1 VFTVAPPPSVEQAA
15 FSPCGQVATTP
26 QIHYNP
32 RVTGLHER
40 QVVQLLLVRA
50 AEEHDPALFTSD
62 VLVDAALASLDAR
75 DDLELLEKRSAY
87 LALRLPKTLKG
98 LAHAALLPEDRIGSW
113 LALAVLAGMLS
124 NYLGPS
130 GLVHVAYNPLT
141 FLLAWNLIVF
151 GSLAWTGLRR
161 KGVPVSFES
170 APSGHAAVPPPGKVE
185 GATGTASVHR
195 DGIGR
200 WILADAYLKW
210 VAWRARHEGAREK
223 SGNAGATAAAF
234 SQAYWAAAAPVI
246 VARLETL
253 VHVAAV
259 GVLAGALAGTYLRG
273 LFFEYNAVWRSTFLI
288 EPSSVAAFLNLLLG
302 PASLLID
309 GQWFDADTVAPLLRP
324 SGDIAGPWIHK
335 LALMAA
341 LVIVPPRLVL
351 AVRSARRARAAA
363 RCIRIDFTETYYAE
377 RIASVR
383 EGLGH
388 RIRDGIATAFRLEV
402 AKLSESVALFVRER
416 FFDKAVAPSLVA
428 FRNRGGQVRE
438 LEAELESATGR
449 FTPELSEHLLEGQ
462 RELQRALAARVRA
475 VIGREHRTA
484 SDSLAAAAPTS
495 ISLEQGVA
503 ASVAGSVGDAI
514 GASITAAV
522 AAAVATVSGGV
533 GKTLGVALLSGL
545 FGVSGPIGL
554 LLGGAGAVAVV
565 GGAYVLGR
573 ERLTETIKG
582 WSIPASIVSLALRDG
597 KIEEARQATYL
608 SVRREIEESLEPRIP
623 EVIESIVREIPLAVE
638 SWSTPATP

>member
-1 VFTVAPPPSVEQAA
+1 M
-15 FSPCGQVATTP
+15 
-26 QIHYNP
+26 
-32 RVTGLHER
+32 TGLHER

-50 AEEHDPALFTSD
+50 AEEHDPSLFTSD

-113 LALAVLAGMLS
+113 LTLAVLAGMLS

-141 FLLAWNLIVF
+141 FLLVWNLVVF
-151 GSLAWTGLRR
+151 ALLAWKGLRR
-161 KGVPVSFES
+161 K
-170 APSGHAAVPPPGKVE
+170 ADA
-185 GATGTASVHR
+185 R
-195 DGIGR
+195 DGEGPAQPFSSSPPAQAQSPGTPVATPRRGVGR
-200 WILADAYLKW
+200 WLLADTYLRW
-210 VAWRARHEGAREK
+210 VAWRARHESAREK
-223 SGNAGATAAAF
+223 VGNAGATAAAF
-234 SQAYWAAAAPVI
+234 SQAYWAAAAPVV

-273 LFFEYNAVWRSTFLI
+273 LFFEYNAVWRSTFLV
-288 EPSSVAAFLNLLLG
+288 EPSSVAAFLNLFLG
-302 PASLLID
+302 PASLAID
-309 GQWFDADTVAPLLRP
+309 GRWLDAQSVAPLLSP
-324 SGDIAGPWIHK
+324 AGDLAGPWIHK

-341 LVIVPPRLVL
+341 LVIVPPRLIL

-402 AKLSESVALFVRER
+402 AKLSESMALFVRER
-416 FFDKAVAPSLVA
+416 FFDKVVAPSLVA
-428 FRNRGGQVRE
+428 FRNRGGRVRE
-438 LEAELESATGR
+438 LEVDLAAAADR
-449 FTPELSEHLLEGQ
+449 FAPELTEQLQEGQ
-462 RELQRALAARVRA
+462 RELQSALAARVRA

-484 SDSLAAAAPTS
+484 SDTLAAASPTS
-495 ISLEQGVA
+495 ISLEHGVA
-503 ASVAGSVGDAI
+503 ASVAGNVGDAI
-514 GASITAAV
+514 GASVTAAV
-522 AAAVATVSGGV
+522 AAGVATISGGV
-533 GKTLGVALLSGL
+533 GKTLGVALISGL

-554 LLGGAGAVAVV
+554 LVGGAGAVAVV

-582 WSIPASIVSLALRDG
+582 WSIPASVVSLALRDA
-597 KIEEARQATYL
+597 KIEEARRATYL

-623 EVIESIVREIPLAVE
+623 DVIEAIVREIPLAVD
-638 SWSTPATP
+638 SWSQLPAGDR